1 MICPDRRLRGYSL
14 IEVLVAFV
22 ILGLALTVLLRIF
35 SSGLRNLS
43 VSSDYS
49 RAVLIAESR
58 IAAASYD
65 HTLLLGDSSGT
76 EGERFRWT
84 QHVSPYT
91 PWLGYETTAEGLQ
104 AVYITVRVEWT
115 SGAAVRHIDLGTI
128 KLVRPG
134 DLES

>member
-22 ILGLALTVLLRIF
+22 ILALAMTVLLRIF
-35 SSGLRNLS
+35 SSGLKNIS

-58 IAAASYD
+58 LAAASYD
-65 HTLLLGDSSGT
+65 QTLLLGETSGT
-76 EGERFRWT
+76 DGERFRWT
-84 QHVSPYT
+84 QHVSAYV

-104 AVYITVRVEWT
+104 ALYITVRVEWT
-115 SGAAVRHIDLGTI
+115 SGSAVRHIDLGTV
-128 KLVRPG
+128 KLVRPEG
-134 DLES
+134 IES